1 MPFLTENVVQVCERL
16 DLDTRVAEGRRN
28 CVPYV
33 ALAASI
39 VHDFKVIDLSEYL
52 LCAAGA

>member
-28 CVPYV
+28 CEPYV